1 MLVWALA
8 RARALAAARGAMR
21 AHETL
26 DPTSTGSARRDLAA
40 ALARGRGDRGS
51 RLDAAARS
59 LEARANKD
67 ERSTSAST
75 PDDRSSAPH
84 PAPAPPPPPAA
95 APAPRARLAPAH
107 PHHRPSSAPTAPPP
121 LAAGPPRPPSS
132 GSPDASSSR
141 AAPRPRHHHLL
152 ERAHHR
158 DRPERGRRLGV
169 GPVVVAAAVD
179 AAASTARDAM
189 IAAREAETRRRLA
202 DLEASGANLAV
213 PRAEPSATPVE
224 FRTPRG
230 RVPSARGART
240 SIGTSSAYTK
250 SARSH
255 HPSGNHSEE
264 ASGSFGRPAKRF
276 DRSFGGDLRECLGAS
291 GDLREGLG
299 AWRRSDP
306 GASGGAARRDAG
318 DGMRKFLAKYGLE
331 RYAAFRPPRGH
342 RS

>member
-1 MLVWALA
+1 MGTRA
-8 RARALAAARGAMR
+8 RARSRPRAARCARTRRSTRRPRGARGGTSPRRSRAAAAT
-21 AHETL
+21 A
-26 DPTSTGSARRDLAA
+26 
-40 ALARGRGDRGS
+40 GRGWTPRRAAS
-51 RLDAAARS
+51 RRARIGG
-59 LEARANKD
+59 

-107 PHHRPSSAPTAPPP
+107 PHHRPSSAPTAPRPSPP
-121 LAAGPPRPPSS
+121 ARRAPSS

-152 ERAHHR
+152 ERTHHHHH
-158 DRPERGRRLGV
+158 RPERRRRLGV
-169 GPVVVAAAVD
+169 GPVVVAAALD

-189 IAAREAETRRRLA
+189 IAAREAETLRRLA

-240 SIGTSSAYTK
+240 SIGTRSAYTT

-299 AWRRSDP
+299 AGRRSDP

>member
-1 MLVWALA
+1 
-8 RARALAAARGAMR
+8 MR

-59 LEARANKD
+59 LEAARANKDD

-75 PDDRSSAPH
+75 SDDRSSAPH

-141 AAPRPRHHHLL
+141 AAPRPRHHHLQ
-152 ERAHHR
+152 ERGARHHHH
-158 DRPERGRRLGV
+158 RPERSRRLGV
-169 GPVVVAAAVD
+169 GPVVVAAALD
-179 AAASTARDAM
+179 AAASTARDA
-189 IAAREAETRRRLA
+189 ITAAREAETLRRLA

-240 SIGTSSAYTK
+240 STGTSSAYTT

-255 HPSGNHSEE
+255 NPSGNHSEE
-264 ASGSFGRPAKRF
+264 ASGSFGKRF

-299 AWRRSDP
+299 AGRRSDP

>member
-1 MLVWALA
+1 
-8 RARALAAARGAMR
+8 MR

-59 LEARANKD
+59 LEARAMRTMSGRRPPRRPTID
-67 ERSTSAST
+67 HRHPT
-75 PDDRSSAPH
+75 PRPRLRPPGRRPRAPR
-84 PAPAPPPPPAA
+84 APRARPSPPPPLLRADRSPAPRRRPAA
-95 APAPRARLAPAH
+95 APLLGLTRRVVLSRRTPTTTSSSPGARRIIIIIVPSVVAGSASA
-107 PHHRPSSAPTAPPP
+107 PSSS
-121 LAAGPPRPPSS
+121 PPR
-132 GSPDASSSR
+132 
-141 AAPRPRHHHLL
+141 L
-152 ERAHHR
+152 
-158 DRPERGRRLGV
+158 
-169 GPVVVAAAVD
+169 D

-189 IAAREAETRRRLA
+189 IAAREAETLRRLA

-240 SIGTSSAYTK
+240 SIGTSSAYTT

-264 ASGSFGRPAKRF
+264 ASGSFGKRF

-299 AWRRSDP
+299 AGRRSDP